1 MVFIMKHFL
10 VLKMQFFI
18 CCIFS
23 WLCTSCDTEGNLD
36 SRFGQYD
43 WSTPHETFTLSG
55 HTDEITYVTYSE
67 DGKQVLSLSR
77 DSTARIW
84 DVETGKISKV
94 LKGHNGAVRVAVFLE
109 DSLQIKTFADDY
121 NIKIWD
127 LKTGIVVGS
136 KSLSSMDERVIS
148 AAFSPDGSRLALG
161 LKARAE
167 IYDANKA
174 EFISELSPFGHPGL
188 RVNLM
193 DINYSFDGERIVT
206 ASYSHEVGVWE
217 PRTGE
222 RILNLHEHGSGCL
235 TAKFNKDMTKIAS
248 GSRDHS
254 VIIWD
259 ARLGIIIKKLNVG
272 WEVCSAVFSPDGSTL
287 LVVESV
293 RAGENSRLAMFDLAT
308 FQRVAYLSGIP
319 RISSA
324 AFSPNGTQFLITC
337 GNSVRIY
344 AATAKETESQ
354 REEEA
359 KDQVKIE
366 ISKLDRLAEF
376 NQLTDLIN
384 IALENQNGE
393 IWFHAVKN
401 LKKTNTNII
410 DIVRMLSDSLGSQN
424 IECRVNAAITLAEFG
439 AEASTVKDKI
449 INLLEHDNNAKVRA
463 AAAFTLG
470 CIGETLDKP
479 IAMDELIKSLEDID
493 VKVRYH
499 AAHALDKIRN
509 GVEAAQL
516 ALTEVVLSD
525 SSTGVRRQIAFNLGN
540 AGEVSLGA
548 LPRLIRGTSSN
559 DERERW
565 WACYTL
571 WCITSSVREAAKVA
585 IPSLKKALN
594 DPSDY
599 RDENGGPPYK
609 YAIYAMG
616 GIGPIVK
623 KTDPEIITILEDIME
638 NDKEYYQ
645 RKASA
650 IALENILEIKGLR
663 QKVRGYKKRTS

>member
-1 MVFIMKHFL
+1 MKNFL
-10 VLKMQFFI
+10 VFKKRFLI
-18 CCIFS
+18 YCIFS
-23 WLCTSCDTEGNLD
+23 WLCISCDTEGNLD

-43 WSTPHETFTLSG
+43 WSKPIEIMTLSG
-55 HTDEITYVTYSE
+55 HTDEVTYATYNSKGE
-67 DGKQVLSLSR
+67 KIITLSK

-84 DVETGKISKV
+84 DAETGKLLVI
-94 LKGHNGAVRVAVFLE
+94 LKGHQGAVRATVFLE
-109 DSLQIKTFADDY
+109 DEFRIKTYGDDKS
-121 NIKIWD
+121 IKIWD
-127 LKTGIVVGS
+127 METGNEVDS
-136 KSLSSMDERVIS
+136 KNIKSMSDNVIC
-148 AAFSPDGSRLALG
+148 ANFNPDGSLLALG
-161 LKARAE
+161 LKAQAE

-193 DINYSFDGERIVT
+193 DINYSIDGERIVT

-222 RILNLHEHGSGCL
+222 RVLNLHEHGSGCL
-235 TAKFNKDMTKIAS
+235 TAKFNKNMTKIAS
-248 GSRDHS
+248 GSRDHT

-272 WEVCSAVFSPDGSTL
+272 WEVRSAVFSPDGSTL
-287 LVVESV
+287 LIVESV
-293 RAGENSRLAMFDLAT
+293 RAGENSRLAMFNLAT
-308 FQRVAYLSGIP
+308 FQKVAYLSGIP

-324 AFSPNGTQFLITC
+324 AFSPNGNQFLITC
-337 GNSVRIY
+337 GNSVSIY
-344 AATAKETESQ
+344 ETAARETDSQ
-354 REEEA
+354 QEEEA
-359 KDQVKIE
+359 KDKVMIE
-366 ISKLDRLAEF
+366 ISELDRLAEL

-384 IALENQNGE
+384 IALESKSGE
-393 IWFHAVKN
+393 IWLRAVKN

-410 DIVRMLSDSLGSQN
+410 DVVRMLSDSLGSQN
-424 IECRVNAAITLAEFG
+424 SECRVNAAITLAEFG
-439 AEASTVKDKI
+439 AEASMVKDKI
-449 INLLEHDNNAKVRA
+449 INLLEQDNNAKVRA

-479 IAMDELIKSLEDID
+479 IAMDELVKSLADTD

-499 AAHALDKIRN
+499 AAHALDKMRSR
-509 GVEAAQL
+509 VEAAQPG
-516 ALTEVVLSD
+516 LTEVVLSD
-525 SSTGVRRQIAFNLGN
+525 SSTGLRRQIAFNLGN

-571 WCITSSVREAAKVA
+571 WCITSGVGEAAKVA
-585 IPSLKKALN
+585 IPCLKKALN

-638 NDKEYYQ
+638 NDNEYYQ
-645 RKASA
+645 RKAAA